1 ANGIRPFMIQLR
13 EIHAYVL
20 QKREAS
26 AEKAQVIFFS
36 QELGRLSIWV
46 NFKTK
51 DKMRACYEPFQP
63 LWITLKI
70 DHVRMSIQ
78 SVEPEHP
85 LNPLIGNG
93 LWCGWYMNELLMYV
107 LCPHEANEQLYQA
120 YQTTLKALSE
130 TTEQQVLQVILR
142 RFEWT
147 LLQALGLAISLEQ
160 EGTGKGCILAD
171 KFYQCVP
178 RLGLVEAETG
188 FSGAM
193 ILSLAAGNW
202 THEGLLPVAKRM
214 MRLLLDDALEGREIK
229 TRTLLRSMYAVES

>member
-1 ANGIRPFMIQLR
+1 MIQLR

-26 AEKAQVIFFS
+26 AEKAQVTFFS
-36 QELGRLSIWV
+36 QELGRLTIWV

-51 DKMRACYEPFQP
+51 DKMRACYEPFQS
-63 LWITLKI
+63 LWITLKMN
-70 DHVRMSIQ
+70 HARMSIQ
-78 SVEPEHP
+78 SVEPERAQS
-85 LNPLIGNG
+85 PLIGNG
-93 LWCGWYMNELLMYV
+93 LWCAWYMNELLMYV
-107 LCPHEANEQLYQA
+107 LCPHEANEHLFEA

-130 TTEQQVLQVILR
+130 ATEHQVFQVILR
-142 RFEWT
+142 RFEWA
-147 LLQALGLAISLEQ
+147 LLRALGLAISLEQ
-160 EGTGKGCILAD
+160 EATGKGCILAN

-178 RLGLVEAETG
+178 KLGLVERETG

-193 ILSLAAGNW
+193 ILSFASGDW

-229 TRTLLRSMYAVES
+229 TRTLFRSMYAVES